1 MVETILS
8 IFCFQSLQ
16 KTKWSFSK
24 PGSRWY
30 DVKNDDNFSKMQQKV
45 ELVIIM
51 RKFYIWVADL
61 EGSKKLLSNKKLN
74 PLVAEVHRKV
84 THT

>member
-8 IFCFQSLQ
+8 VFCFQSLQ
-16 KTKWSFSK
+16 KTKWPFSK
-24 PGSRWY
+24 PGSSWY
-30 DVKNDDNFSKMQQKV
+30 DVKNDDNFPKMQQKV

-51 RKFYIWVADL
+51 RKFCIWVADL

-74 PLVAEVHRKV
+74 PLVADVHLKV
-84 THT
+84 IHT